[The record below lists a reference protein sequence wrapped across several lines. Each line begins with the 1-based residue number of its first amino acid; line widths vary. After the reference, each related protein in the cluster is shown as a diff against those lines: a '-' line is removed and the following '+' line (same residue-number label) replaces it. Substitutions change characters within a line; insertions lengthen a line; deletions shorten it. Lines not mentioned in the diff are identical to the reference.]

1 MSYLQ
6 RSFSPV
12 YASETLP
19 SAEIGENSML
29 IGGASVYLSP
39 NESWPICG
47 TCSKPLVPLIQLN
60 VSSPCTPEEFR
71 VLLPSVL
78 PPGQALATMLQLFVC
93 RTGDAECY
101 THSLLY
107 STSTCSWV
115 LRIADV
121 MRTPREV
128 PHQHGTPGPLFLPP
142 RLVET
147 WAPGKEE
154 TLHEELMWDQD
165 DSEEFYAEHEPAPG
179 LKMLGHSVRGKF
191 YCADDGCPRP
201 GAHVFP
207 EWRDLFQIGGRFDF
221 EDKEEEDEDALETMA
236 SLGNTFIEQCVEHPD
251 VLRLTMSGE
260 W

>member
-6 RSFSPV
+6 QSFNPV
-12 YASETLP
+12 YASSTLP

-29 IGGASVYLSP
+29 IGGPSVYLSP

-60 VSSPCTPEEFR
+60 VSSQSTPEDFR
-71 VLLPSVL
+71 ARLPSVL
-78 PPGQALATMLQLFVC
+78 PPGEALTTMLQLFVC
-93 RTGDAECY
+93 RTGAGDAECY

-115 LRIADV
+115 LRVADV
-121 MRTPREV
+121 MRTPRDKHE
-128 PHQHGTPGPLFLPP
+128 TPALLFLPS

-191 YCADDGCPRP
+191 HCADDGCPRP
-201 GAHVFP
+201 GAHAFP

-221 EDKEEEDEDALETMA
+221 EDKDEEDEEALEMMA

-251 VLRLTMSGE
+251 VVRLTMSGG